1 MAVGNEDRGPLWV
14 DGRFTV
20 RVRGPGLEPG
30 RIVRL
35 RRPFALIGRGP
46 EAEIRIDDPA
56 VDDHHAFLLLD
67 RRGVFGVDLL
77 SRTGTR
83 FAGAAATSA
92 RLGAGDILE
101 VAGRRVEIIQLR
113 VDGSVVDPPLSDDD
127 PLAEADASTL
137 AALTLEPIDVPGPP
151 WMLGSALVFVGR
163 GEACA
168 IRIEGASA
176 STTHCAL
183 LRGPSTAH
191 VIDLAGR
198 RTLLNDRPVDGA
210 SALLD
215 GDILTIGQ
223 ARFAVRVEPPR
234 GEAGAR
240 TIARIAS
247 NFEGASGLP
256 AELAGGPQAALLAL
270 MLTGAS
276 REPGEPQ
283 ARILEALRL
292 FPSDAATLFEAQL
305 DRIEALGR
313 EIATLRDE
321 IRKHQ
326 ETADPAP
333 EPLRLNLPP
342 RLSTD
347 SVESAAWLLDR
358 LHGLET
364 ESRSTW
370 RDLIARIA
378 SSVGLRPPAGP
389 VADGSS

>member
-1 MAVGNEDRGPLWV
+1 MSVDRDHRGPLWV

-20 RVRGPGLEPG
+20 RVRGPGHDPG
-30 RIVRL
+30 RVVRT
-35 RRPFALIGRGP
+35 RRPFALIGRLP

-56 VDDHHAFLLLD
+56 VEDRHVFLLLD

-77 SRTGTR
+77 TRTGTR
-83 FAGAAATSA
+83 FAGASATSS
-92 RLGAGDILE
+92 RLGPGDVLE
-101 VAGRRVEIIQLR
+101 VAGRRVEILQLR
-113 VDGSVVDPPLSDDD
+113 VDGSVVDPPLSDHD

-137 AALTLEPIDVPGPP
+137 AALTLEPLDVPGPP
-151 WMLGSALVFVGR
+151 WMLGSALVFAGS

-168 IRIEGASA
+168 IRIGGASA

-191 VIDLAGR
+191 VIDLLGR
-198 RTLLNDRPVDGA
+198 RTLLNGRPVDGA
-210 SALLD
+210 SALRD

-223 ARFAVRVEPPR
+223 ARFTARVEPPR
-234 GEAGAR
+234 GEPGAR
-240 TIARIAS
+240 TLARIAE
-247 NFEGASGLP
+247 NFEAAPGLP
-256 AELAGGPQAALLAL
+256 AGLDGDPRAALLAL

-283 ARILEALRL
+283 GQILEALRL
-292 FPSDAATLFEAQL
+292 FQSDAATLFEAQL

-321 IRKHQ
+321 IRRLQ
-326 ETADPAP
+326 GSADQAP

-347 SVESAAWLLDR
+347 SVESAAWLLQR
-358 LHGLET
+358 LNGLES

-370 RDLIARIA
+370 KDLIGRIA
-378 SSVGLRPPAGP
+378 STVRPRTPSGTIP
-389 VADGSS
+389 DGRT

>member
-1 MAVGNEDRGPLWV
+1 MSVNGVHRGPLWV

-20 RVRGPGLEPG
+20 RVRGPGPEPG

-35 RRPFALIGRGP
+35 RRPFAMIGRRP

-77 SRTGTR
+77 TRTGTR

-92 RLGAGDILE
+92 RLGTGDVLE
-101 VAGRRVEIIQLR
+101 VAGRRIELLQLR
-113 VDGSVVDPPLSDDD
+113 VDGSVIDPPLSDHD

-137 AALTLEPIDVPGPP
+137 AALTLEPLDVPGPP

-168 IRIEGASA
+168 IRIGGASA

-191 VIDLAGR
+191 VIDLIGR

-215 GDILTIGQ
+215 GDILTVGQ
-223 ARFAVRVEPPR
+223 ARFTVRVEPSR
-234 GEAGAR
+234 GEPGAR
-240 TIARIAS
+240 TIARIAR
-247 NFEGASGLP
+247 NFEGASALP
-256 AELAGGPQAALLAL
+256 AELAGDPRAALLAL
-270 MLTGAS
+270 ILTGAS

-283 ARILEALRL
+283 SQILETLRR
-292 FPSDAATLFEAQL
+292 FQSDAATLFEAQL

-321 IRKHQ
+321 LRKHQ
-326 ETADPAP
+326 ETVDPAP
-333 EPLRLNLPP
+333 EPFRLNLPP
-342 RLSTD
+342 RQSTD
-347 SVESAAWLLDR
+347 SVESAAWLLHR
-358 LHGLET
+358 LNGLES

-370 RDLIARIA
+370 KGLIARIA
-378 SSVGLRPPAGP
+378 SSVGLRTPSGP
-389 VADGSS
+389 IPDGKS